1 MYRGITSCALLI
13 LGFTVQAQAKIIT
26 WKDNIPSSLQ
36 PFQNNAQQLAN
47 LAQDKIIIYAHPAV
61 KTFVPTDSKNPNP
74 TATFTSSAIVLP
86 MSSAAVAKTLSQ
98 YDQYVGLFPTLK
110 SAKLLEKS
118 GNISQIKYK
127 ISIPTPIPVLNFNED
142 VIFQHQLGNNSLSSI
157 VIDAPIPYGI
167 GKFEWFSLG
176 DNKTLVTLTQWSDLN
191 QPKGFLFSQILK
203 AVPEA
208 KLGIPGG
215 TNAFI
220 LESLRKKVIN
230 LKTTTLSPG
239 EVAQT
244 QLNKAQLDKLVQVSR
259 NSQQPVSFIHGLSS
273 VPYQHGRENLRFV
286 TSYQYNPLNKQ
297 QLQKWLKPNA
307 YQAIFPRQIKKINIT
322 DESST
327 SQNTDIKVSVGL
339 GVITIPFDFKLNFK
353 YPDASSNQFHANG
366 GDLKYVKG
374 QMGLHS
380 LSQGTLFQL
389 TSAVK
394 IDDQA
399 PFLLRAVRSLPYHD
413 LLPAVGANHVFL
425 LKVKNTKS

>member
-1 MYRGITSCALLI
+1 MYRRITSCALLI

-36 PFQNNAQQLAN
+36 PFQNNAQQLAS

-61 KTFVPTDSKNPNP
+61 KTLVPTDSKNPNP

-110 SAKLLEKS
+110 SAKLLEKA
-118 GNISQIKYK
+118 GNISQMKYK

-157 VIDAPIPYGI
+157 VIDAPVPYGI

-230 LKTTTLSPG
+230 LKTTTLNPG

-244 QLNKAQLDKLVQVSR
+244 QLNKTQLDKLVQVSR

-286 TSYQYNPLNKQ
+286 TSYQYYPLNKQ
-297 QLQKWLKPNA
+297 QWLCCTNLASKA
-307 YQAIFPRQIKKINIT
+307 YSAI
-322 DESST
+322 
-327 SQNTDIKVSVGL
+327 
-339 GVITIPFDFKLNFK
+339 
-353 YPDASSNQFHANG
+353 
-366 GDLKYVKG
+366 
-374 QMGLHS
+374 
-380 LSQGTLFQL
+380 
-389 TSAVK
+389 
-394 IDDQA
+394 
-399 PFLLRAVRSLPYHD
+399 
-413 LLPAVGANHVFL
+413 
-425 LKVKNTKS
+425 